1 MSTSSVKMLSPRF
14 LLLQSWRGNMGK
26 WVQIGA
32 PDAGIW
38 SGEHLVY
45 KFTVLREGRKP
56 ERLNDWLE
64 RWVRELEAKGYVPE
78 VHLSNCWVMGG
89 APVAFDIVI
98 DLEPQPIDVQLRNAV
113 NVISFL
119 RKYGV
124 KAVAK
129 VSSVREMNIGFHV
142 YADLSQLWRLGLE
155 EKWPDFYHS
164 LISYINKVYNVQLD
178 PAFAHKHQ
186 YRAFA
191 SPRAEK
197 GDPMRLNCYNNY
209 IPLPSLKEL
218 IEMGEKVSWELAL
231 EALKAELI
239 EPLERIPRTGVV
251 NANRF
256 LAMFES
262 LTSTVL
268 KEEVKREVRA
278 RVLPVV
284 KKLYRARARRWIER
298 ILERGLRDGRKRFI
312 VWCAA
317 PYLAG
322 KVREGLMTEQEALQ
336 RLQQFASKAGE
347 GKIRESQLRA
357 WLRWAL
363 KYSRKPLSQASFLR
377 RYPDLREVVGGIYG
391 K

>member
-1 MSTSSVKMLSPRF
+1 
-14 LLLQSWRGNMGK
+14 
-26 WVQIGA
+26 
-32 PDAGIW
+32 
-38 SGEHLVY
+38 
-45 KFTVLREGRKP
+45 
-56 ERLNDWLE
+56 
-64 RWVRELEAKGYVPE
+64 
-78 VHLSNCWVMGG
+78 
-89 APVAFDIVI
+89 I

-124 KAVAK
+124 KAIAK

-164 LISYINKVYNVQLD
+164 LVNYIGKVYGIRLD
-178 PAFAHKHQ
+178 PAFAFKHQ

-197 GDPMRLNCYNNY
+197 GDPSKLNCYNNY
-209 IPLPSLKEL
+209 LPFRTLREL
-218 IEMGEKVSWELAL
+218 QEMGEKVSWELAL

-239 EPLERIPRTGVV
+239 EPLERIPRTGVL

-262 LTSTVL
+262 LTSITL

-284 KKLYRARARRWIER
+284 KKLYRARSRRWIER
-298 ILERGLRDGRKRFI
+298 VLERGLPDGRKRFI

-317 PYLAG
+317 PYLAS
-322 KVREGLMTEQEALQ
+322 KVREGLMTEQEAMQKLLQ
-336 RLQQFASKAGE
+336 FVSKAGE

-363 KYSRKPLSQASFLR
+363 KYSRKPLSQAAFLR
-377 RYPDLREVVGGIYG
+377 RYPDLREVLGGIYG